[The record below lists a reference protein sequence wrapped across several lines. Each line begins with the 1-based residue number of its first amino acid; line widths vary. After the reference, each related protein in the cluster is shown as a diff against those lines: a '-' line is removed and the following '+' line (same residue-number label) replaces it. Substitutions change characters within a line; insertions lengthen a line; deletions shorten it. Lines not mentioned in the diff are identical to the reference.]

1 MNDAEINRYALR
13 DAQARETP
21 ASRTMIKYP
30 EQKLTEPEMLVL
42 FELSVLVK
50 HISEMGLNL
59 ITNHFRYPWKSR
71 ARLTP
76 EGKQR

>member
-42 FELSVLVK
+42 Y
-50 HISEMGLNL
+50 GQ
-59 ITNHFRYPWKSR
+59 Y
-71 ARLTP
+71 
-76 EGKQR
+76 